1 MKARNWLYLIGGA
14 GVIGLVLIPKK
25 KRQAEDE
32 LVNLFWD
39 WESDAWRSEE
49 EVLDLLEER
58 PEMLPSVL
66 SSAEGRVL
74 SYLTIIESASKYYKI
89 SSAMIASIIHQ
100 ESHGD
105 YAALGRDGEIGLM
118 QIIPDTAHMMGFRG
132 DPQELYNP
140 SINIFTGVKYLR
152 FQLDRY
158 GNLLDMI
165 AAYNAGSVKKKRD
178 GAYINLS
185 YVANVASVLYPRYVK
200 LIRRARGIYGSHF

>member
-14 GVIGLVLIPKK
+14 AVIGLLVIPKK
-25 KRQAEDE
+25 QREAQDE

-39 WESDAWRSEE
+39 WESGTWRSED
-49 EVLDLLEER
+49 EVLNILEAR

-74 SYLTIIESASKYYKI
+74 SYLTIIESASSYYNI
-89 SSAMIASIIHQ
+89 SSAMIAAIIHQ
-100 ESHGD
+100 ESRGK

-118 QIIPDTAHMMGFRG
+118 QILPDTAHMMGFRG
-132 DPQELYNP
+132 DPEELYNP

-165 AAYNAGSVKKKRD
+165 AAYNAGSVRKKRD
-178 GAYINLS
+178 GAYINLA
-185 YVANVASVLYPRYVK
+185 YVANVAGVLYPRYVE
-200 LIRRARGIYGSHF
+200 LTRRAKGIYGPQF

>member
-14 GVIGLVLIPKK
+14 AVIGLLVIPKK
-25 KRQAEDE
+25 QRQAQDE

-39 WESDAWRSEE
+39 WESGTWRSEE
-49 EVLDLLEER
+49 DVLRILEER

-74 SYLTIIESASKYYKI
+74 SYLTIIESASSYYNI
-89 SSAMIASIIHQ
+89 SSGMIAAIIHQ
-100 ESHGD
+100 ESRGD

-118 QIIPDTAHMMGFRG
+118 QILPATARDMGFEG
-132 DPQELYNP
+132 DKKLYNP

-165 AAYNAGSVKKKRD
+165 AAYNAGSVRKKRD
-178 GAYINLS
+178 GAYINLA
-185 YVANVASVLYPRYVK
+185 YVANVAGVLYPRYVK
-200 LIRRARGIYGSHF
+200 LIRRAKGIYGLQF